1 MRKLPVTF
9 AIGLLFGAG
18 LAVSRMIN
26 PERVL
31 GFLDFAGDWDP
42 TLAFVMAG
50 ALAVSVPGYLI
61 ARRRS
66 SALLGGAMQIPTRN
80 DIDWKLVLGATL
92 FGIGWGLVG
101 FCPGPA
107 IAALSAG
114 LMPAFVFAAA
124 MLAGMAAY
132 RLIP

>member
-1 MRKLPVTF
+1 MLKLLVTF

-18 LAVSRMIN
+18 LAVSQMIN

-31 GFLDFAGDWDP
+31 GFLDFAGAWDA
-42 TLAFVMAG
+42 TLGFVMAG
-50 ALAVSVPGYLI
+50 ALAVSILGYLL

-66 SALLGGAMQIPTRN
+66 RALLGDAMQIPARN
-80 DIDWKLVLGATL
+80 DIDAKLVLGAAI

-107 IAALSAG
+107 IAALSSG
-114 LMPAFVFAAA
+114 MMPAVAFVAA
-124 MLAGMAAY
+124 MAAGMVAY
-132 RLIP
+132 RLVP